1 MLWVDVIGMAM
12 GDKDGIEISK
22 STPGPAEVTG
32 VDEDSLPSCF
42 NEDAGVS
49 QMRNSHT
56 SSLPPA
62 SRGGNQFSHIRD
74 RNNPTDRD
82 LEGTSGSIIGRCCGI
97 LPAG

>member
-22 STPGPAEVTG
+22 STPGLTEVTG

-56 SSLPPA
+56 SVFRQHHAAATSSVTFATGTIPPIGA
-62 SRGGNQFSHIRD
+62 LRGPPD
-74 RNNPTDRD
+74 R
-82 LEGTSGSIIGRCCGI
+82 S
-97 LPAG
+97 